1 MFFLCIMNYGDIMR
15 IGIDIDDTITN
26 IKDKLTN
33 AALKYAKSLNKNVQN
48 IDYNIVD
55 IYNNGN
61 IYQKLFNFNY
71 EELKYFLGTIQE
83 EITDNAIPRENCVE
97 VINKLHNDG
106 NEIYIITARD
116 KEFHEDPYLQSKE
129 FLDKN
134 SIYYDKLIV
143 NARNKAMAC
152 IENNIDLL
160 IDDSISNCLNSDNF
174 GIDTIIIGN
183 KNNRGIKNVD
193 NWEEIYDYIKNNNI
207 VKIIEYQNKYKD
219 EICLFIN
226 ECMHNFIG
234 RPYKERLDVSNIEE
248 YYIKNNGNF
257 WLAIDVKSDKIV
269 GSIAIE
275 NRDKYGILKRFY
287 VDKEFQKLGIGN
299 RLYKTFYNYVKEKTN
314 IEEIDL
320 ACGKIL
326 KEAHKFYIK
335 NNFEQVESLPISMH
349 YADDDDFFIKK
360 VD

>member
-1 MFFLCIMNYGDIMR
+1 ML
-15 IGIDIDDTITN
+15 
-26 IKDKLTN
+26 
-33 AALKYAKSLNKNVQN
+33 
-48 IDYNIVD
+48 

-174 GIDTIIIGN
+174 GIDTITIGN

-207 VKIIEYQNKYKD
+207 VKIIEYQDKYKD

-257 WLAIDVKSDKIV
+257 WLAIDVKNDKIV

>member
-1 MFFLCIMNYGDIMR
+1 MR
-15 IGIDIDDTITN
+15 IAIDIDDTMTN

-33 AALKYAKSLNKNVQN
+33 AAIKYAKSLKKDLHN

-55 IYNNGN
+55 IYNNEN
-61 IYQKLFNFNY
+61 IFQELFNFNY

-83 EITDNAIPRENCVE
+83 EITDNAIPRENCVK

-116 KEFHEDPYLQSKE
+116 KEFHDDPYLQSKQWLE
-129 FLDKN
+129 KN
-134 SIYYDKLIV
+134 LIYYDKLIV
-143 NARNKAMAC
+143 NARDKGKAC

-160 IDDSISNCLNSDNF
+160 IDDNIKNCLNVNNL
-174 GIDTIIIGN
+174 GIDTIVFGN
-183 KNNRGIKNVD
+183 KNDIGIKNIN
-193 NWEEIYDYIKNNNI
+193 NWEEMYEYINNK
-207 VKIIEYQNKYKD
+207 KIIKITQYKEKYKD
-219 EICLFIN
+219 NVCLFIN

-234 RPYKERLDVSNIEE
+234 RPYKERPDVSNIEE
-248 YYIKNNGNF
+248 YYLKNNGNF

-287 VDKEFQKLGIGN
+287 VSKEYQKLGIGN
-299 RLYKTFYNYVKEKTN
+299 RLYKIFYNYVKEQTK
-314 IEEIDL
+314 IEEINL
-320 ACGKIL
+320 ACDKIL

-335 NNFEQVESLPISMH
+335 NDFKQVESLSIKMN
-349 YADDDDFFIKK
+349 YVDGDNFFVKK
-360 VD
+360 VDRGD

>member
-1 MFFLCIMNYGDIMR
+1 MR
-15 IGIDIDDTITN
+15 IAIDIDNTMTN

-33 AALKYAKSLNKNVQN
+33 AAIKYAKSLKKDLHN

-55 IYNNGN
+55 IYNNEN
-61 IYQKLFNFNY
+61 IFQELFNFNY

-83 EITDNAIPRENCVE
+83 EITDNAIPRENCVK

-116 KEFHEDPYLQSKE
+116 KEFHDDPYLQSKQWLE
-129 FLDKN
+129 KN
-134 SIYYDKLIV
+134 LIYYDKLIV
-143 NARNKAMAC
+143 NARDKGKAC

-160 IDDSISNCLNSDNF
+160 IDDNIKNCLNVNNL
-174 GIDTIIIGN
+174 GIDTIVFGN
-183 KNNRGIKNVD
+183 KNDIGIKNIN
-193 NWEEIYDYIKNNNI
+193 NWEEMYEYINNK
-207 VKIIEYQNKYKD
+207 KIIKITQYKEKYKD
-219 EICLFIN
+219 NVCLFIN

-234 RPYKERLDVSNIEE
+234 RPYKERPDVSNIEE
-248 YYIKNNGNF
+248 YYLKNNGNF

-287 VDKEFQKLGIGN
+287 VSKEYQKLGIGN
-299 RLYKTFYNYVKEKTN
+299 RLYKIFYNYVKEQTK
-314 IEEIDL
+314 IEEINL
-320 ACGKIL
+320 ACDKIL

-335 NNFEQVESLPISMH
+335 NDFKQVESLSIKMN
-349 YADDDDFFIKK
+349 YVDDDNFFVKK
-360 VD
+360 VDRGD